1 MEAGL
6 TEEKEREREGEEK
19 GVGGWLGGSF
29 QFFLEATIVFVR
41 DLPPFLLRLPKGG
54 GGGGGD
60 GACRRRAVSP

>member
-1 MEAGL
+1 MW
-6 TEEKEREREGEEK
+6 
-19 GVGGWLGGSF
+19 GGWLGGSF

-54 GGGGGD
+54 GGGGGGGGGD